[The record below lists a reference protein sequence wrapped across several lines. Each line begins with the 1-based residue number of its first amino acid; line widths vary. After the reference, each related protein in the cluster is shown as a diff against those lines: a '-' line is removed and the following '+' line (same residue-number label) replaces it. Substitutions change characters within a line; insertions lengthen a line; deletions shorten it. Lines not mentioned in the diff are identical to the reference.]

1 MKLKNLLFG
10 LLSVIALVSL
20 GACGGDKEDG
30 ADAEGG
36 DTEAKADA

>member
-20 GACGGDKEDG
+20 GACGGDKEEE
-30 ADAEGG
+30 ADGG
-36 DTEAKADA
+36 DTAAEESK